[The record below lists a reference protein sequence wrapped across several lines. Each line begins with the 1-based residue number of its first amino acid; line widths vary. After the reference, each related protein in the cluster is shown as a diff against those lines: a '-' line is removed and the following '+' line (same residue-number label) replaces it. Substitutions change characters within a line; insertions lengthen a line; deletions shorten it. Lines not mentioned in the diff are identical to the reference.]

1 MPSIVTKSNAVSE
14 GNCGRCSSVVLPFT
28 STEYDPK
35 PCRLR
40 SQFPV
45 CGLPTIT
52 ICPVERLVTLTLA
65 SDAETV
71 VPSGRVKIAEPKK
84 STELETVIEVS
95 NESTGNWKSSPPDGT
110 APAR

>member
-40 SQFPV
+40 SQIPD
-45 CGLPTIT
+45 CGLPTVT
-52 ICPVERLVTLTLA
+52 ICPVERLITLTLG

-71 VPSGRVKIAEPKK
+71 VPSGRVKIAEAKK
-84 STELETVIEVS
+84 STELATVMDVS
-95 NESTGNWKSSPPDGT
+95 NESTGNWKPTP
-110 APAR
+110 

>member
-1 MPSIVTKSNAVSE
+1 MPPIVTKSNAVSD

-35 PCRLR
+35 PCRLKL
-40 SQFPV
+40 QFPA
-45 CGLPTIT
+45 CGLPTVT
-52 ICPVERLVTLTLA
+52 ICPVERLVTLTLG

-71 VPSGRVKIAEPKK
+71 VPSGRVKVAEARK
-84 STELETVIEVS
+84 SIEPDTVIEVS
-95 NESTGNWKSSPPDGT
+95 NESTGNWTSSPPDGI